1 MNLQQDIWVSDEVFR
16 RLRLRSLQAAREATR
31 PVAAT
36 TYARLLLERQGVLPA
51 TDGSPALFA
60 STPPGVYEGVDG
72 VMRVIE
78 QLAGVGL
85 PASLW
90 ESQIL
95 PARVRDYSPEMLD
108 ELLATGAVIW
118 SGQKKLGE
126 DDGLVALHLQEYA
139 AESFTS
145 AEANQANR
153 SALQQAIVTV
163 LADGGAWFAQQISQR
178 IRDKIGESVDP
189 SAMQEALWALV
200 WQGVITSD
208 IWAPLRAL
216 TRSSTNTRTSTR
228 RSHRARRGRPVYAQP
243 VSPLLSYNTPKLAGR
258 WSLLQVEPLND
269 TERMLALAENMLDR
283 YGIISRQAVIAENIP
298 GGFPSMQTLCR
309 SMEDSGRIMRG
320 RFVEGL
326 GGAQFA
332 ERLTIDRLRDLA
344 TQTTQTRHYTPVA
357 LSANDPANVWGNLLP
372 WPAHP
377 ATLIPTRRAGALVVV
392 SGGKL
397 LLYLAQGGKK
407 MLVWQ
412 EKEELLAP
420 EVFHALTTA
429 LRREPRLRFTLT
441 EVNDLPVRQTPMFT
455 LLREAGFSS
464 SPQGLDWG

>member
-1 MNLQQDIWVSDEVFR
+1 MTVEDLVQRHTGSSEEIASYLENLLAVKRIFRTMISGQERLACMDDAARLRDALGVRLPESLPEIDLHRVSYPLRDLFLRYLRAHALVTSEQLAHEFSLGIAIVEEQLQQLREQGLVMNLQQDIWVSGEVFR

-60 STPPGVYEGVDG
+60 STSPGVYEGVDG

-139 AESFTS
+139 AESFTP

-189 SAMQEALWALV
+189 
-200 WQGVITSD
+200 
-208 IWAPLRAL
+208 RHCK
-216 TRSSTNTRTSTR
+216 R
-228 RSHRARRGRPVYAQP
+228 RY
-243 VSPLLSYNTPKLAGR
+243 GR
-258 WSLLQVEPLND
+258 WSGKASSP
-269 TERMLALAENMLDR
+269 AIFGHR
-283 YGIISRQAVIAENIP
+283 YAPSPAAV
-298 GGFPSMQTLCR
+298 
-309 SMEDSGRIMRG
+309 
-320 RFVEGL
+320 
-326 GGAQFA
+326 
-332 ERLTIDRLRDLA
+332 
-344 TQTTQTRHYTPVA
+344 
-357 LSANDPANVWGNLLP
+357 
-372 WPAHP
+372 
-377 ATLIPTRRAGALVVV
+377 PTRAPQLAAVTGLVVGV
-392 SGGKL
+392 LSMHNPSRRG
-397 LLYLAQGGKK
+397 Y
-407 MLVWQ
+407 
-412 EKEELLAP
+412 
-420 EVFHALTTA
+420 LTTHQSW
-429 LRREPRLRFTLT
+429 P
-441 EVNDLPVRQTPMFT
+441 D
-455 LLREAGFSS
+455 AGRYCRWSH
-464 SPQGLDWG
+464 